1 MSLTETIVPSGLAA
15 SRRAVLRGGLLG
27 AGGLAAAALVGCAT
41 SKPEAKPA
49 DAPAAAT
56 PAGASAGPKF
66 LNQEL
71 LALNDPAQPYPYI
84 MPEPDKPAKKGGT
97 FRVGWSWDIA
107 SFDPTNS
114 TSNTSLAIPN
124 AVGERLLSFVH
135 GGKLNPFKI
144 ELGPGLALSWETS
157 PDGLTYTF
165 KLTDKAKFHNKPPVN
180 GRAFTAEDV
189 RQVYDRYANVGVSRG
204 NFTNVDS
211 MKAVNPTTFQVKLK
225 KPQVD
230 YLIALASR
238 EMVTYA
244 IELVDADPG
253 LKQGNLIGTN
263 YMILKLA
270 ERSNRV
276 VFDRNPD
283 YWQRAGYLDGSEWK
297 MVPDQSARLAALRAG
312 QHDYVESTIAAKVDA
327 DQLRT
332 TNPDIV
338 ITANPI
344 VNGSPNISLNN
355 KNPKFKDERIRRALS
370 LGIDRKRLID
380 VLFKGAG
387 QPYLQLIPWI
397 FAFDKL
403 PTQQE
408 VGPYQGFDQA
418 EAKKLLSAAG
428 QENFTFE
435 ILRATNYL
443 NDSRLEFLLEAMK
456 GIGVNMV
463 AKTVDVTIFNSQW
476 QTFQYPEAAGGF
488 AVGYSADTWFREQV
502 ATGASI
508 NRWSISDPQ
517 IDQWA
522 DQQSSELD
530 PKKRRDLH
538 RKIWDRMG
546 NQVYRVET
554 GAGASFIANQPWLR
568 NHRALGLGSSI
579 TSGGDMLS
587 YASEIWLDK

>member
-1 MSLTETIVPSGLAA
+1 MSTDTILPTTPVA
-15 SRRAVLRGGLLG
+15 SRRSVLRGGLLG

-49 DAPAAAT
+49 AAPAAG
-56 PAGASAGPKF
+56 GAAAKPKF
-66 LNQEL
+66 LNEEL
-71 LALNDPAQPYPYI
+71 LALNDPSQPYPFI
-84 MPEPDKPAKKGGT
+84 MPESDAPPKKGGT

-144 ELGPGLALSWETS
+144 ELTTGLALSWETS

-165 KLTDKAKFHNKPPVN
+165 KTTDKAKFHNKAPAN

-189 RQVYDRYANVGVSRG
+189 RQVYERYASVGVSRG

-211 MKAVNPTTFQVKLK
+211 MKTVNPTTFQVKLK

-230 YLIALASR
+230 FLIALASR

-244 IELVDADPG
+244 IETVEADPG
-253 LKQGNLIGTN
+253 MKHGNVIGTN
-263 YMILKLA
+263 YMILELA
-270 ERSNRV
+270 ERANRV
-276 VFDRNPD
+276 VFKRNPD
-283 YWQRAGYLDGSEWK
+283 YWKGPGFLDGSEWR
-297 MVPDQSARLAALRAG
+297 MLPDQSARLAALRAG

-327 DQLRT
+327 DRLRS
-332 TNPDIV
+332 TNPDIF
-338 ITANPI
+338 ITTNPI
-344 VNGSPNISLNN
+344 VNGSPNISFNN

-370 LGIDRKRLID
+370 LGVDRKGLID
-380 VLFKGAG
+380 TLFQGAG

-397 FAFDKL
+397 FVFDKL
-403 PTQQE
+403 PTQKE
-408 VGPYQGFDQA
+408 VGPYQGFDVA
-418 EAKKLLSAAG
+418 EAKKLLAAAG

-443 NDSRLEFLLEAMK
+443 NDARLSYLLEQMK
-456 GIGVNMV
+456 AIGVNMV

-488 AVGYSADTWFREQV
+488 AVGYSADTWFREQL

-508 NRWSISDPQ
+508 NRWNISDPQ
-517 IDQWA
+517 IDGWA
-522 DQQSSELD
+522 DQQSSEIN
-530 PKKRRDLH
+530 PQKRRELH

-546 NQVYRVET
+546 DQVYRVDT
-554 GAGASFIANQPWLR
+554 GAGAGFIANQPWLR